1 MLLYILLLSSSHFQV
16 DTIDPSV
23 AISANFIDFSNIE
36 LVKKE
41 LKIISLLYPRTNELL
56 LSLEEEELSMDEYQE
71 SLVWTQFK
79 TWPRKFDDKTVNI

>member
-1 MLLYILLLSSSHFQV
+1 MLLLFSSSHFQV

-23 AISANFIDFSNIE
+23 AISANFIDLSNIE

-41 LKIISLLYPRTNELL
+41 LKIISLLYPRANELL

-79 TWPRKFDDKTVNI
+79 TWPRKFEDKTVNI